1 MSDIRAL
8 LLTDVVDSTKLSER
22 LGDVAMAEVWAG
34 HDRLA
39 RDLLP
44 RWRGREIDKTDGMLL
59 LFELASDAVQYALD
73 YHRALAGLPVPLK
86 ARAGLHVGAV
96 ILRENHADDVA
107 RGAKP
112 LEVDGLAKPT
122 AARVM
127 SLARGAQTLLTPEA
141 HESLGD
147 WLEGTALQT
156 LSHGHWVLKG
166 VSTPIELF
174 EVGEDSTTFTAPPDG
189 EKVYR
194 VVRVGERWLPVRQIA
209 NNLPE
214 QLTSFIGREHELAE
228 LKALLTKTRL
238 LTLLGMGGLGK
249 TRLGLQVAAELM
261 AEYPDGV
268 WFLDLAPLRDGAL
281 VITEAAQAMGV
292 REEPGR
298 PLLQTLCAYLKTRRV
313 LIILDNCEHLLKP
326 IALFAHAILKAAPQ
340 VAFMASS
347 REALRVPGER
357 LYPIQPLPV
366 PGRHDGFEALSR
378 STAVRLFVDRAQ
390 EHRNDFELTPEEAP
404 AVGELV
410 ARLEGIPLALELA
423 AARVRTMTVADI
435 NRGLEHRYQVL
446 TEGSIVLEERQQTL
460 RALVDWSY
468 DMLSPAEKNVLER
481 LAVFVGGF
489 DLAAAEPVCAVAP
502 LEPSEVSAL
511 LASLAEKSLVAAES
525 RDGQP
530 RYRMLETIREYAG
543 EKLEA
548 DGELAATA
556 ARHCEHF
563 FVVAK
568 DARDG
573 MAGPQQGEWLDR
585 LDTEHDNFRAAMR
598 VAQTDDS
605 GVDPFVAVKLAV
617 ALQNFWIMRGH
628 VSEGR
633 ADVRA
638 MLARPVIQASEMAQA
653 YALYVGAA
661 LAFIQSDLAEAR
673 RMLLEC
679 LELRRR
685 LDDPSDIAATLS
697 TLAVT
702 KLKSGDA
709 TGALEA
715 STEALPLFRQCE
727 DRVGEAISLLQL
739 GQIEAT
745 LGRAAEALQHLN
757 QSLAIAREIKHPET
771 EGEAELLLGELA
783 MARHDVDT
791 AEQDFVRSLAV
802 CLGAGDR
809 RGAANAQWALGH
821 IDLVLGRLDEA
832 RQRLR
837 ESLTAFDL
845 FEMRDQWLGCLEDH
859 AALALRQGAATLA
872 VGLAAASQRLRE
884 SARLIRL
891 PQARQ
896 HWEDLLAELHGAC
909 SENTFDQAWQ
919 QAQTWDS
926 AELQRQAMGLT
937 KSAPAPFRERRRKP
951 R

>member
-22 LGDVAMAEVWAG
+22 LGDEAMAEVWAG

-44 RWRGREIDKTDGMLL
+44 RWHGREIDKTDGMLL

-73 YHRALAGLPVPLK
+73 YHHALARLPVPLK
-86 ARAGLHVGAV
+86 ARAGLHVGSV

-141 HESLGD
+141 HESLSD
-147 WLEGTALQT
+147 WLGGSSLQT

-166 VSTPIELF
+166 VAVPVELF
-174 EVGEDSTTFTAPPDG
+174 EVGKDSATFTPPPDG

-214 QLTSFIGREHELAE
+214 QLTSFIGRERELAE
-228 LKALLTKTRL
+228 IRGLLTKTRL

-281 VITEAAQAMGV
+281 VVTEAAQAMGV

-366 PGRHDGFEALSR
+366 PSRQDGFEALSR

-468 DMLSPAEKNVLER
+468 DMLSPAEKSVLER

-502 LEPSEVSAL
+502 LELAEVSVL
-511 LASLAEKSLVAAES
+511 LTSLAEKSLVAAEN

-543 EKLEA
+543 EKLQA
-548 DGELAATA
+548 DGQLAATT

-563 FVVAK
+563 FVLAK

-598 VAQTDDS
+598 VALTDDS

-661 LAFIQSDLAEAR
+661 LAFIQSDLAEAQ

-702 KLKSGDA
+702 RLKSGDA

-739 GQIEAT
+739 GQIEAN
-745 LGRAAEALQHLN
+745 LGRAAEALKHLN

-771 EGEAELLLGELA
+771 EGEAELVLGELA

-802 CLGAGDR
+802 CLAAGDR

-821 IDLVLGRLDEA
+821 IDMILGRLDEA

-837 ESLTAFDL
+837 EALTAFDL

-859 AALALRQGAATLA
+859 AALALRHGDPALA
-872 VGLAAASQRLRE
+872 VGLASASQRLRE
-884 SARLIRL
+884 SARLFRS

-896 HWEDLLAELHGAC
+896 HWEELVADLHGAC
-909 SENTFDQAWQ
+909 NQEAFDQAWQ
-919 QAQTWDS
+919 QAQSWDS
-926 AELQRQAMGLT
+926 AELQRQAMVLT
-937 KSAPAPFRERRRKP
+937 KSQPTSLR
-951 R
+951 

>member
-22 LGDVAMAEVWAG
+22 LGDEAMAEVWAG

-44 RWRGREIDKTDGMLL
+44 RWHGREIDKTDGMLL

-73 YHRALAGLPVPLK
+73 YHQALARLPVPLQ
-86 ARAGLHVGAV
+86 ARAGLHVGPV

-141 HESLGD
+141 HESLSD
-147 WLEGTALQT
+147 WLGGSSLQT

-166 VSTPIELF
+166 VAVPVELF
-174 EVGEDSTTFTAPPDG
+174 EVGTDSATFTPPPDG

-214 QLTSFIGREHELAE
+214 QLTSFIGRERELAE
-228 LKALLTKTRL
+228 IRGLLTKTRL

-281 VITEAAQAMGV
+281 VVTEAAQAMGV

-366 PGRHDGFEALSR
+366 PSRQDGFEALSR

-468 DMLSPAEKNVLER
+468 DMLSPAEKSVLER

-502 LEPSEVSAL
+502 LELAEVSVL
-511 LASLAEKSLVAAES
+511 LTSLAEKSLVAAEN

-543 EKLEA
+543 EKLQA
-548 DGELAATA
+548 DGQLAATT

-598 VAQTDDS
+598 VALTDDS

-661 LAFIQSDLAEAR
+661 LAFIQSDLAEAQ

-702 KLKSGDA
+702 RLKSGDA

-739 GQIEAT
+739 GQIEAN

-771 EGEAELLLGELA
+771 EGEAELVLGELA

-802 CLGAGDR
+802 CLAAGDR

-821 IDLVLGRLDEA
+821 IDLILGRLDEA

-837 ESLTAFDL
+837 EALTAFDL

-859 AALALRQGAATLA
+859 AALALRHGDPALA
-872 VGLAAASQRLRE
+872 VGLASASQRLRE
-884 SARLIRL
+884 SARLIRS

-896 HWEDLLAELHGAC
+896 HWEELVADLHGAC
-909 SENTFDQAWQ
+909 SQEAFDQAWQ
-919 QAQTWDS
+919 QAQSWDS
-926 AELQRQAMGLT
+926 AELQRQAMVLT
-937 KSAPAPFRERRRKP
+937 KSQPTSLR
-951 R
+951 